1 MLVDRVITELGILA
15 DLAVAEGT
23 RPVGRTQRDKTANT
37 HHHGMG
43 SINNVLHH
51 L

>member
-15 DLAVAEGT
+15 DPAVAEGT
-23 RPVGRTQRDKTANT
+23 RPVGRTERDKTAND
-37 HHHGMG
+37 HHGMG
-43 SINNVLHH
+43 SILNVLHH